1 MASKVRVYGKSYK
14 WTALGIIDA
23 YTKMYPHAT
32 LEDLNKAFPRKEF
45 TDKRPDENLW
55 EKIEVIEEKAKAT
68 TSQHDDEII
77 ADNIA
82 QGYFIK
88 LSNGD
93 KVTFFSNGMMWTK
106 DNFPKL
112 EAHAKLYDIEIAE
125 FEKAEKGFGKKGQY
139 ALEYLNGYVPPVPTK
154 KGMPKWLLALIAV
167 LGIAVVALLLWL
179 FLGKKAEPQIVEVEK
194 VVVVHD
200 TLYIQEIEEI
210 EKNFNAAEFQQG
222 KADLSE
228 SAKFVLHDLAK
239 VLEKNPELRLRLEGH
254 TSAEG
259 DAVFNQKL
267 SEARAQAAVHFL
279 IEHEGID
286 ASRLEAIGKG
296 SSELKNT
303 EDPMASENR
312 RTEFIVLE

>member
-139 ALEYLNGYVPPVPTK
+139 ALEYLNGYVPPVPDKK
-154 KGMPKWLLALIAV
+154 KGIPVWVWI
-167 LGIAVVALLLWL
+167 IVALAVI
-179 FLGKKAEPQIVEVEK
+179 GAIVALCLPKGEVRVEEK
-194 VVVVHD
+194 VIEKEVVVRD
-200 TLYIQEIEEI
+200 TVYVQQIQEIER
-210 EKNFNAAEFQQG
+210 KFNAAQFEQN
-222 KADLSE
+222 KAELNDD
-228 SAKFVLHDLAK
+228 AKLALHDLAK
-239 VLEKNPELRLRLEGH
+239 VLSQNPELRLQVVGH

-259 DAVFNQKL
+259 SAEHNLKL
-267 SEARAQAAVHFL
+267 SQDRAKAAVDFL
-279 IEHEGID
+279 VNKEGID
-286 ASRLEAIGKG
+286 AARVTSVGKG
-296 SSELKNT
+296 SSEPK
-303 EDPMASENR
+303 DPNNPEANR
-312 RTEFIVLE
+312 RTEFVIL

>member
-139 ALEYLNGYVPPVPTK
+139 TLEYLNGYVPPVPTK

-200 TLYIQEIEEI
+200 TLYIQQIAEI

-267 SEARAQAAVHFL
+267 SEARAQAAVAFL
-279 IEHEGID
+279 VEHEGID
-286 ASRLEAIGKG
+286 ASRLEAVGKG
-296 SSELKNT
+296 SNELKNT